1 MPPKAA
7 ITPTRAIAPKPV
19 GIAISSTTELIEF
32 ANMIYRAGPPEGHNK
47 PESIA
52 YAIAFGLELGIR
64 PAVALSLIK
73 VVKGKPSADG
83 EAALSLIKSSP
94 LCESLEHGVTG
105 DGDQRLGWIETK
117 RRDETAV
124 RRTTFSVADAKR
136 AMTFRGKDEVPLWG
150 SSAIWRGY
158 PDRMLVWRAIGH
170 HAKDWWADVMCGLA
184 VIDDGADRVQEAEVV
199 SVRTVPTA
207 QSVQSTDGR
216 VAEVQASVQ
225 SAATPV
231 NALPDKPTDKP
242 AGPSPITDDQK
253 NRFAQYRL
261 DFLKA
266 RGVDIADAHATKAA
280 WTDFLATWGVK
291 SAIDMTTDQANAA
304 LAIIYDT
311 CHTPEQKAMF
321 GAGNA
326 AGGSQGN
333 FSTGLPGQ
341 AGGRA

>member
-1 MPPKAA
+1 MPPKAV
-7 ITPTRAIAPKPV
+7 ITPTRAIAPNPV
-19 GIAISSTTELIEF
+19 GIAINSTTELIEF

-136 AMTFRGKDEVPLWG
+136 AITFRGKDEMPLWG
-150 SSAIWRGY
+150 SSAVWRGY

-184 VIDDGADRVQEAEVV
+184 VIDDWSGAGVQEAEVI
-199 SVRTVPTA
+199 SVRTAQTVVEVPANT
-207 QSVQSTDGR
+207 
-216 VAEVQASVQ
+216 
-225 SAATPV
+225 
-231 NALPDKPTDKP
+231 LPDKPADKP
-242 AGPSPITDDQK
+242 ADKPVGPSPITEDQK
-253 NRFAQYRL
+253 HKFAQYRL
-261 DFLKA
+261 DFLKS
-266 RGVDIADAHATKAA
+266 RGVDITDVHATKAA

-291 SAIDMTTDQANAA
+291 SAIDMNTDQANAA
-304 LAIIYDT
+304 LEIVYDA
-311 CHTPEQKAMF
+311 CHTPEQKTMF
-321 GAGNA
+321 G
-326 AGGSQGN
+326 GGSSGN
-333 FSTGLPGQ
+333 VSTGLPGQ